1 MKFKK
6 LTSASSKLRDK
17 CDELASELILEN
29 IIDYVYNPLNY
40 AWDVHKEYLKI
51 ASKGNPKCILLGMN
65 PGPHGMGQMGIPFA
79 ASSIV
84 RDLFEITGIK
94 VMQPS
99 TLHPARPVLGLEYP
113 RDEISGI
120 RIWNLLSGLYGTR
133 DSIFNNVF
141 VVNHCPLMLFNGQ
154 RATNITPDKI
164 RGMAVE
170 KLLKACDEH
179 LIEVT
184 KIFEADTVV
193 GIGKYAEKRA
203 KSVFQDTQI
212 SVKGCWHPSTASPLA
227 NRNNGKDWQKNITAV
242 LPTNN

>member
-1 MKFKK
+1 MKFKA
-6 LTSASSKLRDK
+6 LVSASSKLRDK
-17 CDELASELILEN
+17 CEEIASELIDEN

-40 AWDVHKEYLKI
+40 AWEIHKEYLKI
-51 ASKGNPKCILLGMN
+51 ASMGNPKCILLGMN

-94 VMQPS
+94 VMQPK
-99 TLHPARPVLGLEYP
+99 LPHPARPVLGLEYP

-120 RIWNLLSGLYGTR
+120 RIWNLLSKIYGGR
-133 DSIFNNVF
+133 NSIFDNVF
-141 VVNHCPLMLFNGQ
+141 VVNHCPLMLFDGQ

-164 RGMAVE
+164 SGLPVK

-179 LIEVT
+179 LFKVSE
-184 KIFEADTVV
+184 IFEADTVV

-203 KSVFQDTQI
+203 KSVFHQTRIQ
-212 SVKGCWHPSTASPLA
+212 VKGCWHPSPASPLA
-227 NRNNGKDWQKNITAV
+227 NRNNGKDWRENISAV
-242 LPTNN
+242 LPVNK